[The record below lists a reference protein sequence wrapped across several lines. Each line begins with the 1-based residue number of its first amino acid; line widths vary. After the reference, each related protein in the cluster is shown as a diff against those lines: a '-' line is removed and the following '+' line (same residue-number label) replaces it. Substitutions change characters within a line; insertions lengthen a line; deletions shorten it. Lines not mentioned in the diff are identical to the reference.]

1 VGIVRY
7 VLLDEHEFEGVSE
20 SIRKNGSE
28 WE

>member
-7 VLLDEHEFEGVSE
+7 VLLDEHELEGVSE